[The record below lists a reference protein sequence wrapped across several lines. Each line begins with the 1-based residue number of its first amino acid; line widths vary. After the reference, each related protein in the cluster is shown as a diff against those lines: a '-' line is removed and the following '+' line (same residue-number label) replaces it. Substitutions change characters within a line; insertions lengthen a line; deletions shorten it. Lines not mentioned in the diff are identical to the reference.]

1 MTRVDFAVGVGVGVA
16 WNRCARFPLVGVM
29 PAGLR
34 TGTLLLHPGVS
45 L

>member
-1 MTRVDFAVGVGVGVA
+1 MSRVDFAVGVGVGVA
-16 WNRCARFPLVGVM
+16 WNRCTGFPLVGAM
-29 PAGLR
+29 PAGLT